1 MKKIIILL
9 ILLSTALHCKEK
21 YHDVVDPGWEDKS
34 VTNRITLMSYNV
46 KYCSPYNS
54 STPDV
59 EGVAEVIRQAKPD
72 VVFLQELDRNTTR
85 SGQVDQLALL
95 SEKTDLP
102 YTYYGKAID
111 YQGGESGLGILS
123 RYALSD
129 PQTHS
134 LPRVELGDTYVSYRI
149 MVKANIMLNGKKITI
164 AGTHLELT
172 QENRDLQ
179 VPEINRILSSSN
191 YPTILA
197 GDFNATPENH
207 TMQTFFGYGFKK
219 TCATGCNTI
228 TSHAPNREIDY
239 IIYRPVKK
247 FNVLSHD
254 VIRTLASDHL
264 PIVSVMELN
273 ESVNP

>member
-1 MKKIIILL
+1 MKNKTMKKILCILF
-9 ILLSTALHCKEK
+9 LLATTLNCKEQ
-21 YHDVVDPGWEDKS
+21 YRDIEDPGWKENE
-34 VTNRITLMSYNV
+34 VTNRITLMTYNV

-59 EGVAEVIRQAKPD
+59 DAVAAIIRQAKPD

-85 SGQVDQLALL
+85 SGKVDQLALL
-95 SEKTDLP
+95 SAKTDLP
-102 YTYYGKAID
+102 YTYYGKAIA

-123 RYALSD
+123 RYALTD
-129 PQTHS
+129 PQTYH

-149 MVKANIMLNGKKITI
+149 MIKANITLNDKKITI

-172 QENRDLQ
+172 QANRDLQ

-197 GDFNATPENH
+197 GDMNATPENH

-219 TCATGCNTI
+219 TCTTGCNTI
-228 TSHAPNREIDY
+228 PSGAPNREIDY
-239 IIYRPVKK
+239 ILYRPEVK
-247 FNVLSHD
+247 FSVVSHL
-254 VIRTLASDHL
+254 VMQTLASDHL
-264 PIVSVMELN
+264 PIVSVLDLN
-273 ESVNP
+273 

>member
-1 MKKIIILL
+1 MKKIIFILFL
-9 ILLSTALHCKEK
+9 FAATLNCKEQ
-21 YHDVVDPGWEDKS
+21 YRDVEDPGWEEND
-34 VTNRITLMSYNV
+34 VTNRITVMSYNV

-59 EGVAEVIRQAKPD
+59 DAVAEVIRQAKPD

-85 SGQVDQLALL
+85 SGKVDQLALL
-95 SEKTDLP
+95 SAKTDLP
-102 YTYYGKAID
+102 YTYYGRAIE

-129 PQTHS
+129 PQLYQ

-149 MVKANIMLNGKKITI
+149 MIKANILLNDKKITI

-197 GDFNATPENH
+197 GDFNATPENN

-219 TCATGCNTI
+219 TCTTGCNTI
-228 TSHAPNREIDY
+228 SSNAPNREIDY
-239 IIYRPVKK
+239 ILYRPEEK
-247 FNVLSHD
+247 FNVVSHN
-254 VIRTLASDHL
+254 VIQTLASDHL
-264 PIVSVMELN
+264 PIVSVLELK
-273 ESVNP
+273 

>member
-1 MKKIIILL
+1 MKKIIIVLF
-9 ILLSTALHCKEK
+9 IFAATVNCKEQ
-21 YHDVVDPGWEDKS
+21 YRDVDDPGWEEND
-34 VTNRITLMSYNV
+34 VTNTITVMSYNV

-72 VVFLQELDRNTTR
+72 VVILQELDRNTTR
-85 SGQVDQLALL
+85 SGKVDQLALL

-102 YTYYGKAID
+102 YTYYGRAIE
-111 YQGGESGLGILS
+111 YQGGESGVGILS
-123 RYALSD
+123 RYMLSD
-129 PQTHS
+129 PQTYR

-149 MVKANIMLNGKKITI
+149 MVKATIMLNDRKVTI

-197 GDFNATPENH
+197 GDFNATPDNH
-207 TMQTFFGYGFKK
+207 TMQTFFDYGFKK
-219 TCATGCNTI
+219 TCTTGCNTI
-228 TSHAPNREIDY
+228 TSNAPNREIDY
-239 IIYRPVKK
+239 IIYRPEVK
-247 FNVLSHD
+247 FNVVSHN
-254 VIRTLASDHL
+254 VIPTLASDHL
-264 PIVSVMELN
+264 PIVTVLELK
-273 ESVNP
+273 